1 MRYDKDWYNNLEKPP
16 FQPPAWVF
24 SPVWIILYAF
34 IGVSFLLVLYSP
46 VKTYLFLD
54 CVLFAIQLILNLS
67 WTPVFFKLHKIME
80 AFFICLALTI
90 VVFFMLIVFFQ
101 TSVLAGIFLIPYF
114 LWLVFACILNFS
126 VWLLN
131 KNI

>member
-24 SPVWIILYAF
+24 SPVWIIIYAF
-34 IGVSFLLVLYSP
+34 IGMSFLLVLYAP
-46 VKTYLFLD
+46 VKTYIFLD

-90 VVFFMLIVFFQ
+90 IVFVMLIAFFQ
-101 TSVLAGIFLIPYF
+101 TSILAGIFLIPYF

-126 VWLLN
+126 IWLLN
-131 KNI
+131 K